1 MELPDTL
8 VNALYESLLTPIKD
22 KEGHVIYAIAL
33 TLAADLRMAIKQA
46 QHHHQP
52 PHPPPLNYFQK

>member
-8 VNALYESLLTPIKD
+8 VNALYESLLTPTKTQ
-22 KEGHVIYAIAL
+22 EGQTVFTIAV

-46 QHHHQP
+46 QRTP
-52 PHPPPLNYFQK
+52 PKFT

>member
-1 MELPDTL
+1 MNVELPDTL
-8 VNALYESLLTPIKD
+8 VNALYESLLTPTKD

-46 QHHHQP
+46 QARVDNH
-52 PHPPPLNYFQK
+52 LS

>member
-8 VNALYESLLTPIKD
+8 VNALYESLLTPTKD
-22 KEGHVIYAIAL
+22 KEGHTVYALAL
-33 TLAADLRMAIKQA
+33 NLAADLRMAIKQA
-46 QHHHQP
+46 QQHHQP

>member
-8 VNALYESLLTPIKD
+8 VNALYESLLTPTKD

-33 TLAADLRMAIKQA
+33 TLAADLRMAIKQEA
-46 QHHHQP
+46 VKES
-52 PHPPPLNYFQK
+52 FCAIVRES

>member
-8 VNALYESLLTPIKD
+8 VNALYESLLTPTKD
-22 KEGHVIYAIAL
+22 KDGRVVYTVAL

-46 QHHHQP
+46 KSP
-52 PHPPPLNYFQK
+52 R